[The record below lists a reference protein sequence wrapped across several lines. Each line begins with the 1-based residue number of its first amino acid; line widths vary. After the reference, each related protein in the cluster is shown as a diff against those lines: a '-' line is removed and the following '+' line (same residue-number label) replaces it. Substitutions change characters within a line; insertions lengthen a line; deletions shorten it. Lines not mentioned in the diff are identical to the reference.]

1 MENGFN
7 LEKRLPVALENISV
21 AKWFALP
28 NLSHLVN
35 AMAFVKDKEIEIM
48 ISNKYKNSNFK
59 SAKNPNTTH
68 AAGCTY
74 NNVQNTLESIGL
86 M

>member
-35 AMAFVKDKEIEIM
+35 AIAFVNDIEIEIM
-48 ISNKYKNSNFK
+48 ISNKYKNSNF
-59 SAKNPNTTH
+59 
-68 AAGCTY
+68 
-74 NNVQNTLESIGL
+74 
-86 M
+86 